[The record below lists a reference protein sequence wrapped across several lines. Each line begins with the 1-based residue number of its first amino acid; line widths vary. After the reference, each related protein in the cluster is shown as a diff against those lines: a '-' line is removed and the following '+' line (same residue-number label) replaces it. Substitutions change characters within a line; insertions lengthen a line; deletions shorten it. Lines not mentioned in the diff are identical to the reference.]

1 MQTVISHKL
10 LLCKNLKEKN
20 ETLKKLIV
28 NHSHLKIILAR
39 LHKLVDCVKEI
50 NVSLKYFNLM
60 DIDIRQN
67 VEHIGK

>member
-28 NHSHLKIILAR
+28 N
-39 LHKLVDCVKEI
+39 
-50 NVSLKYFNLM
+50 

-67 VEHIGK
+67 VEQIGIGDDLFPEIKTEATGFKSKKKVKTVKLTE

>member
-28 NHSHLKIILAR
+28 N
-39 LHKLVDCVKEI
+39 
-50 NVSLKYFNLM
+50 